1 MSPHHFPPHMPP
13 LLISCAHELPLFV
26 SCAHMSP
33 VACITPRH
41 VAIQYAT
48 ELKLPPGHRKERCF
62 SACGGRGKSPQAGL
76 MGYPCKICRGAWLH
90 GFCQQSDCRLSQP
103 GGRVRKR
110 DRRERKRMSELR
122 SRSREQRKDRRSH
135 GASQPVSV
143 ADERLGEFA
152 PSVVVRPWRERKRMP
167 GSRSRLREQR
177 KDCEKTQPR
186 RARTSRSR
194 SREDR
199 EDLWSKLD
207 VDEYAAEERAGKYPF
222 MNIGK
227 RLSRPPRPT
236 CVEEWPQEWPPPKVD
251 VDEDEESEVEDEI
264 NEADCV
270 WLSMETAFGIK
281 KWDKVDM
288 KVSDIRLGNRGVFR
302 VAWRQHIAVCRQPMF
317 MKALS

>member
-1 MSPHHFPPHMPP
+1 
-13 LLISCAHELPLFV
+13 
-26 SCAHMSP
+26 
-33 VACITPRH
+33 
-41 VAIQYAT
+41 
-48 ELKLPPGHRKERCF
+48 
-62 SACGGRGKSPQAGL
+62 
-76 MGYPCKICRGAWLH
+76 
-90 GFCQQSDCRLSQP
+90 
-103 GGRVRKR
+103 
-110 DRRERKRMSELR
+110 MSELR

-270 WLSMETAFGIK
+270 WLSMETAFGKK

-288 KVSDIRLGNRGVFR
+288 KVSDIRLGNRGVFK
-302 VAWRQHIAVCRQPMF
+302 VGWHQHIAVCRVPKDDIYSSRPVVGKTRETGARYDARPSAPKTRPWKVSPTDVRNYSHLKQESRQQIKK
-317 MKALS
+317 KAVAARPGGRNAEQKAKLPAP